1 MTACA
6 IAALVASASSC
17 NSSGCLENRNSVPL
31 AGFYEGTGASVALDS
46 LQITGVGMPVD
57 DPLLAAGDRVSSIY
71 LPMRSV
77 QQSTAWVFSYKWKD
91 LDFSELNDTLAFDY
105 DTTPYFASTDC
116 GVINRYRITRMSY
129 TTHLIDSVVL
139 ADSLITNVDIEQIK
153 IYFRTADADQP
164 DEPEE
169 TESEQ

>member
-6 IAALVASASSC
+6 IVASVASATSCSST
-17 NSSGCLENRNSVPL
+17 GCLENRNSVPL
-31 AGFYEGTGASVALDS
+31 AGFYDGTGASVALDS
-46 LQITGVGMPVD
+46 LQITGVGMPDD

-105 DTTPYFASTDC
+105 DTAPYFASTDC
-116 GVINRYRITRMSY
+116 GVINKYRITRMSH

-153 IYFRTADADQP
+153 IYFRTAEA
-164 DEPEE
+164 DEPED